1 MNNLR
6 FGQNFIVKKT
16 GDLSDPPQ
24 RYHFFQKPKCLDRK
38 VDHSEPSRI
47 FDALIIEN
55 GLWFELVIVRD

>member
-24 RYHFFQKPKCLDRK
+24 RYHFFQKQNIWTGKWINESPNFLVKGSGFTVK
-38 VDHSEPSRI
+38 GSR
-47 FDALIIEN
+47 LRVK
-55 GLWFELVIVRD
+55 G